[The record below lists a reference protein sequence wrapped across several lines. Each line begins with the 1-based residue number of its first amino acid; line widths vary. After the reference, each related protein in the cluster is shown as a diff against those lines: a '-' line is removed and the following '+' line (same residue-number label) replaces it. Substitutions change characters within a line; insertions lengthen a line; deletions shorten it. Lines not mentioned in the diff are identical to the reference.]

1 MLSACQVVD
10 KIISRI
16 FSFRLN
22 TRIILKLARHKLTN
36 FLPPTSKVCLHLN
49 SETGNFLCYIAKL
62 CLAWFSGHWLVVV
75 VLKPFDIRHING
87 FDSLSHPPSQCL
99 PAKTNRWFQ
108 SRFYSLYRVQ
118 CHEIFYLQRLSLKF
132 SIAQRKSKV
141 TAISRYRN

>member
-49 SETGNFLCYIAKL
+49 FETGDFLCYIAKL

-75 VLKPFDIRHING
+75 VLKPFNIRHINWVRLC
-87 FDSLSHPPSQCL
+87 SLYLTLLLSTGTCL
-99 PAKTNRWFQ
+99 PNLIGDFILDSILCTEY
-108 SRFYSLYRVQ
+108 SVTRFF
-118 CHEIFYLQRLSLKF
+118 IFSDCP
-132 SIAQRKSKV
+132 
-141 TAISRYRN
+141 